1 MSGIEV
7 AGLILGALPILIE
20 GLDLYK
26 KGLKSLRSSFR
37 RRKVVEELTCTLTI
51 QLKILEELLRFI
63 LNNSGYETPETL
75 SAKSL
80 EILRDDEVKNAVA
93 SYLGPNY
100 DAITE
105 AMRQCQEI
113 VYRLVPKIARIAPPV
128 KERCELSQIIEANK
142 NAKRGQLDLVA
153 RITVQ
158 FVKDELSEEI
168 RELESRLNSMQR
180 LVELISSNNQFN
192 VANSNLK
199 SKRLAKVYMEIRHQA
214 DMLYLAMANSWIS
227 QCHQHHEARL
237 LLEDRV
243 EEIKREKRL
252 PSSSH
257 ANKDRCFQLIF
268 SGGDP
273 SQNSLWHES
282 QVHVMPSSSD
292 ALHQTQSIGSKVR
305 ITISPS
311 KTPVTSSSS
320 REIKDICSAIEEG
333 RKIQE
338 HAIFAL
344 TEGGK
349 IAADISQKRKFIVC
363 RAKGSVVLGELLRG
377 NSNNKAGGGGSG
389 RKILYRPK
397 LSLALNLAASFLQ
410 LLRTPWARPMLSAE
424 NVMFLENEKREPDV
438 KRPFL
443 SLSFSSPSPPA
454 HANLPPPTTTTS
466 STNNDD
472 ISLKDELVEL
482 GIVLLEIWH
491 EQTLEEVRPSIP
503 GCTES
508 MPRRVSAMLWFDNST
523 NDAYPEAYRTALEYC
538 LVRSVCLQQEQK
550 WDDPE
555 IWQVICESVVAPL
568 AGILRA

>member
-37 RRKVVEELTCTLTI
+37 RRKVVEELTCDLTI
-51 QLKILEELLRFI
+51 QLNILEELLRFI
-63 LNNSGYETPETL
+63 LNNSGYETPQTL

-93 SYLGPNY
+93 SYLGPKY

-180 LVELISSNNQFN
+180 LVKLMSFNNQFN

-199 SKRLAKVYMEIRHQA
+199 SKRLAKAYMEIRHQA

-252 PSSSH
+252 PSPSH

-292 ALHQTQSIGSKVR
+292 ALHQTQSIGSNVR

-311 KTPVTSSSS
+311 KTPATSSPS

-363 RAKGSVVLGELLRG
+363 QAKGSVVLGELLRG
-377 NSNNKAGGGGSG
+377 SSNNKAGGGGSG

-454 HANLPPPTTTTS
+454 HANLPPTTTTS

-503 GCTES
+503 GCTEF